1 MTHFKKFLLTLLI
14 GGIALLSEFVF
25 HQPAL
30 AFAIVAFTGGIL
42 AFLMFLEMIKTLR
55 SGRYGVD
62 VLAITAILATLAV
75 KEYWASF
82 DDIDHAYGR
91 R

>member
-55 SGRYGVD
+55 S
-62 VLAITAILATLAV
+62 
-75 KEYWASF
+75 
-82 DDIDHAYGR
+82 
-91 R
+91 

>member
-25 HQPAL
+25 HQPL
-30 AFAIVAFTGGIL
+30 HLRLSHLLEDSRLLDV
-42 AFLMFLEMIKTLR
+42 LEMIKTLR

-62 VLAITAILATLAV
+62 VLAITAILASAKNTGLV
-75 KEYWASF
+75 
-82 DDIDHAYGR
+82 
-91 R
+91 